1 MPLIITSAGVVKHEK
16 PTKPISI
23 GSFFMLNKQT
33 QEFKNHKMIREMS
46 SDMILLQNSLLIKN
60 S

>member
-33 QEFKNHKMIREMS
+33 QEFKNHKKIREMS
-46 SDMILLQNSLLIKN
+46 SDMVLIQNS
-60 S
+60 

>member
-1 MPLIITSAGVVKHEK
+1 MPLIITSAGVVKYEK
-16 PTKPISI
+16 PTKPIII

-46 SDMILLQNSLLIKN
+46 SDMLVLQNSLLLKN
-60 S
+60 F